1 MQNAVMHLVQIVGEA
16 AQNLSP
22 SLKEAHPEIPWLEI
36 VGMRHRLV
44 HDYLHIDV
52 DLVWDVVEQDIATL
66 ITQIEPLVPPDSQT

>member
-1 MQNAVMHLVQIVGEA
+1 MHLVQIVGEA
-16 AQNLSP
+16 ARNVSP
-22 SLKEAHPEIPWLEI
+22 SLKQAHPEIPWLEI
-36 VGMRHRLV
+36 VAMRHRLV

>member
-1 MQNAVMHLVQIVGEA
+1 MHLVQIVGEA